1 MDFLESISVIILGL
15 FLVIPIIVTSQYL
28 RLKFKLLSSIDEDS
42 RIEINALAILDQEN
56 EVKNVI
62 DKLIKFLNSS
72 QVKWVSIELS
82 SEKHGKIMIKNER
95 ILIESKE
102 QVRYVKA
109 LKITSEDVLHIT
121 IGIKND

>member
-1 MDFLESISVIILGL
+1 MDFLESILVIILGL
-15 FLVIPIIVTSQYL
+15 FLVIPIVVASQYL
-28 RLKFKLLSSIDEDS
+28 RLKFKLLSNIDEDS
-42 RIEINALAILDQEN
+42 RIEVNVLAILDQEN
-56 EVKNVI
+56 EVKNMLG
-62 DKLIKFLNSS
+62 KLTKFLDSS

-82 SEKHGKIMIKNER
+82 SEKHGKIMIRNER

-109 LKITSEDVLHIT
+109 LKITSEDILHIT

>member
-62 DKLIKFLNSS
+62 AKLIKFLNSS